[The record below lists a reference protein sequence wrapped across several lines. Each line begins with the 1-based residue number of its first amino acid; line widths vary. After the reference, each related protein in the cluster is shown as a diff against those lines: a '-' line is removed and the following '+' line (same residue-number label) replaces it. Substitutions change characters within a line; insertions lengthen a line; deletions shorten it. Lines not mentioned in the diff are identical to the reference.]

1 MPSPD
6 AALRAHLEHSLL
18 NGEFH
23 GAAWLVAEGDTVL
36 STGAIGKAVPPPD
49 PVSATTDTVFDLASL
64 TKPLATGL
72 LLAKLLEQGTVTLDA
87 PISVHLPLFKSRP
100 DESVSLKRVVSHS
113 AGFPAWKPF
122 YALADSP
129 EQVIEIIA
137 RTVPAYVA
145 GTRVIYSD
153 LGYILLGYLLETL
166 TATRLDIL
174 FLERIAAPLALKF
187 TGYRPS
193 PDLRPRIA
201 ATELGNVHERTMVQN
216 TEFPPDERD
225 RVSAYDG
232 WRTALVRG
240 EVHDGNAHYLHGIS
254 GHAGLF
260 APIHEVL
267 VLARQF
273 LPGSRLLKPETLDLF
288 TTSLTP
294 RLEEERSVGWM
305 LASTHNSTAGEKLSK
320 RAFGHLG
327 FTGTSLWIDPE
338 TNRVY
343 ILLTNRTYPIRPG
356 LNAVRRTFN
365 TLAASLPTER

>member
-6 AALRAHLEHSLL
+6 AALRAHLEHALL
-18 NGEFH
+18 DGEFH
-23 GAAWLVAEGDTVL
+23 GAAWLVAEGDAIL
-36 STGAIGKAVPPPD
+36 STGAIGNAVPPPD
-49 PVSATTDTVFDLASL
+49 PIPASTETIFDLASL

-72 LLAKLLEQGTVTLDA
+72 LLACLLEAGRCSLDD
-87 PISVHLPLFKSRP
+87 PISAHLPVFKNGP
-100 DESVSLKRVVSHS
+100 YESVSLRRIVSHS

-129 EQVIEIIA
+129 GQIPEIIA
-137 RTVPAYVA
+137 RTVPAYEA

-153 LGYILLGYLLETL
+153 LGYILLGRLLDTL
-166 TATRLDIL
+166 TATRLDTL
-174 FLERIAAPLALKF
+174 FRNDIAAPLALKF
-187 TGYRPS
+187 TGYLPS
-193 PDLRPRIA
+193 PQLLPRIA
-201 ATELGNVHERTMVQN
+201 ATELGNVHERTMVEN
-216 TEFPPDERD
+216 TEFPPDDRD

-232 WRTALVRG
+232 WRTELVRG
-240 EVHDGNAHYLHGIS
+240 EVHDGNAFFLNGIS

-260 APIHEVL
+260 APIAEVFT
-267 VLARQF
+267 LARQF

-294 RLEEERSVGWM
+294 GLEEERSVGWM
-305 LASTHNSTAGEKLSK
+305 LASTRNSTAGEKLSA
-320 RAFGHLG
+320 RSFGHLG